1 MFKRIAVLIFLLII
15 GINSAK
21 ADIRWLSDLDMA
33 LYKAKKQN
41 KLVLIYIY
49 SPHCGYC
56 KKMDRTTFRDK
67 KIQEIIKR
75 YFIPVKVDSNSP
87 EGETIKN
94 EYGYLG
100 TPTFHF
106 LEPNGKKIKSIFG
119 AWEKE
124 DFLMILKYFAK
135 GYYKKMN
142 MTEYFM
148 NEN

>member
-1 MFKRIAVLIFLLII
+1 MLKNLVFLILFL
-15 GINSAK
+15 GMVVVSAK
-21 ADIRWLSDLDMA
+21 ADIRWLKDLDTA
-33 LYKAKKQN
+33 LYKAEKQN
-41 KLVLIYIY
+41 KLILIYIY

-56 KKMDRTTFRDK
+56 KKMDRTTFKDK
-67 KIQEIIKR
+67 KVQEMIKK
-75 YFIPVKVDSNSP
+75 YFIPVKVDKDSP
-87 EGETIKN
+87 EGEIIKA

-106 LEPNGKKIKSIFG
+106 LEPDGKKIKSIFG
-119 AWEKE
+119 AWKKD
-124 DFLMILKYFAK
+124 DFLMILKYFAE

>member
-1 MFKRIAVLIFLLII
+1 MFKKTAVFILIL
-15 GINSAK
+15 GICITSAK
-21 ADIRWLSDLDMA
+21 ADIKWLKDLDTA

-41 KLVLIYIY
+41 KLILIYIY

-56 KKMDRTTFRDK
+56 KKMDRTTFKDK
-67 KIQEIIKR
+67 EIQEILKK
-75 YFIPVKVDSNSP
+75 YFIPVKVDKDSP
-87 EGETIKN
+87 EGEMIKA

-106 LEPNGKKIKSIFG
+106 LEPDGKKIKSIFG

-124 DFLMILKYFAK
+124 DFLLILKYFAE
-135 GYYKKMN
+135 GYYKKMS

>member
-1 MFKRIAVLIFLLII
+1 MFKKVVIVLFLITF
-15 GINSAK
+15 GISSAK
-21 ADIRWLSDLDMA
+21 AEIRWLYDLDMA
-33 LYKAKKQN
+33 LYKAQKQN
-41 KLVLIYIY
+41 KLILIYIY

-56 KKMDRTTFRDK
+56 KKMDRTTFKDRE
-67 KIQEIIKR
+67 IQEIIKK
-75 YFIPVKVDSNSP
+75 YFIPVKVDKDSP
-87 EGETIKN
+87 QGEMIKA

-106 LEPNGKKIKSIFG
+106 LESNGKKIKSIFG
-119 AWEKE
+119 AWEKK

>member
-1 MFKRIAVLIFLLII
+1 MAKKLSFTILALMFVVV
-15 GINSAK
+15 SAK
-21 ADIRWLSDLDMA
+21 AEIRWLKDLDLA

-67 KIQEIIKR
+67 EVQEFIKK

-87 EGETIKN
+87 EGEIIKE

-106 LEPNGKKIKSIFG
+106 LEPDGKKIKSIFG
-119 AWEKE
+119 AWEKK
-124 DFLMILKYFAK
+124 DFLLILKYFAE
-135 GYYKKMN
+135 GHYKKTT